1 MDMQIVLVGLNHKSA
16 PVAVRERLA
25 FGPEQ
30 VPLHLRRLASSA
42 VLSEAAILSTC
53 NRTEVYVAADDDGQG
68 TEAVVGFLCAF
79 AGGSREA
86 VTPYLY
92 NYTGAQ
98 AARHLSRVA
107 AGLDSMLIGEAQILG
122 QVRTA
127 LRIAQEAGTAGTHV
141 TRLFEAALRAGKRA
155 RSETAI
161 GEGAASISHAAVK
174 LAGRLFSSLADKEV
188 LLVGAGKVAELVAR
202 HLARKGS
209 VRVRV
214 TNRTLERAAQLARS
228 YGWAEMP
235 MTDLAD
241 GLASADIV
249 ISSTGSPQPIMD
261 AALVEPVLAQRR
273 GRPLFFIDLAVPRD
287 VDPAVQRLQGVF
299 VYNVDDLYAVVDTTL
314 AERREQMA
322 RAEAIVEEEVHQFW
336 DWYGQRA
343 VAPVIAGLRQRAE
356 EIRTQELDKALRR
369 LDHLPEA
376 DKERIRAL
384 SAAIVNKLLHDPV
397 VRLKAQ
403 AGSPEGQRFADAAAH
418 LFGVEQVL
426 RAPAQR
432 RFG

>member
-1 MDMQIVLVGLNHKSA
+1 
-16 PVAVRERLA
+16 
-25 FGPEQ
+25 
-30 VPLHLRRLASSA
+30 
-42 VLSEAAILSTC
+42 
-53 NRTEVYVAADDDGQG
+53 
-68 TEAVVGFLCAF
+68 
-79 AGGSREA
+79 
-86 VTPYLY
+86 
-92 NYTGAQ
+92 
-98 AARHLSRVA
+98 
-107 AGLDSMLIGEAQILG
+107 
-122 QVRTA
+122 
-127 LRIAQEAGTAGTHV
+127 
-141 TRLFEAALRAGKRA
+141 
-155 RSETAI
+155 
-161 GEGAASISHAAVK
+161 
-174 LAGRLFSSLADKEV
+174 
-188 LLVGAGKVAELVAR
+188 
-202 HLARKGS
+202 
-209 VRVRV
+209 
-214 TNRTLERAAQLARS
+214 
-228 YGWAEMP
+228 
-235 MTDLAD
+235 D

-322 RAEAIVEEEVHQFW
+322 RAEAIVEEEVHQFR

-384 SAAIVNKLLHDPV
+384 SAAIVNKLLHEPV